1 MTGLETVRT
10 LVAHLAGAAHPNG
23 DLIAVWFLAAMFAFT
38 GIEKLRQPD
47 RAALA
52 LVDFRLVRRFDRRWG
67 LAAGAT
73 EAVVAV
79 ALVAG
84 RPVIPAALAAV
95 SLLWFFA
102 WLLARSLV
110 RGDQFA
116 CFCFGDLDAEISLV
130 GLARTVG
137 LALVTSALVADLVIQ
152 GSPVAGARTE
162 VVPAL
167 AGIALF
173 GSALV
178 VSKVGILLRLNRSYL
193 YGGVRP

>member
-52 LVDFRLVRRFDRRWG
+52 LIDFRLVRRFDRRWG
-67 LAAGAT
+67 IAAGTT
-73 EAVVAV
+73 EVAV
-79 ALVAG
+79 AAALVAG
-84 RPVIPAALAAV
+84 PAVLPAALAAA

-110 RGDQFA
+110 RGDRFA
-116 CFCFGDLDAEISLV
+116 CFCFGDLDADISFV
-130 GLARTVG
+130 GLARTVV
-137 LALVTSALVADLVIQ
+137 LALVTSGLAADLVIQ
-152 GSPVAGARTE
+152 GSPVAGARAE
-162 VVPAL
+162 AVAAL
-167 AGIALF
+167 SGIALF

-178 VSKVGILLRLNRSYL
+178 AAKVGILLRLNRSYL